1 MTKAELVAF
10 LKEARLTATDN
21 AALQGME
28 LYDEWKA
35 GVYVTKGKRLRYG
48 SKLYRVKQTHT
59 TQTDW
64 TPDKAAAMFEVVN
77 ATHAGTL
84 EDPIPWAMNMKCYKG
99 KYYTWD
105 NALYLCTNDS
115 GIALAYTPDQ
125 LIGHFFEVV

>member
-21 AALQGME
+21 VALQGME

-48 SKLYRVKQTHT
+48 SKLYRVRQTHT

-84 EDPIPWAMNMKCYKG
+84 EDPIPYDKNMAVEKD
-99 KYYTWD
+99 KYYIH
-105 NALYLCTNDS
+105 NGVIYICTRDS
-115 GIALAYTPDQ
+115 GNPLYTDPDA
-125 LIGHFFEVV
+125 LIGNYFEVV

>member
-21 AALQGME
+21 VALQGME

-35 GVYVTKGKRLRYG
+35 GVYVTEGKRLRYG
-48 SKLYRVKQTHT
+48 SKLYRVRQTHT

-84 EDPIPWAMNMKCYKG
+84 EDPIPYDPNMAVFKD
-99 KYYTWD
+99 KYYIH
-105 NALYLCTNDS
+105 NGVIYLCIRNS
-115 GIALAYTPDQ
+115 GNPLYTDPDA
-125 LIGHFFEVV
+125 LIGNYFEVV